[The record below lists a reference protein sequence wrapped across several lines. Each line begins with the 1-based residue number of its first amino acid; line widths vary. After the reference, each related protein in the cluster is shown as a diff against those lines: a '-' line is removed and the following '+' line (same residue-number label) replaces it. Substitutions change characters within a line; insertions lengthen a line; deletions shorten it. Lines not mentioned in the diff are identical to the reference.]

1 MGNGAKTPSQ
11 AIKYSLCM
19 DTKKGVF
26 KRTEVDGESF
36 TFGNES
42 AVVTYNATDKVCKS
56 YPAPSGALAGM
67 PFSMIQI
74 DAGAVPNG
82 TATVD
87 GQENL
92 SVYTRHRQAAHE
104 GHFFRPAEDMFWF
117 LNKHNELVRG
127 TCVIHKQA
135 GYPMDTVAS
144 HDYFGRGKYTTD
156 IPSDAFALTV
166 PKGVVCN

>member
-1 MGNGAKTPSQ
+1 MGCVGWHALLNDPDRCRRS
-11 AIKYSLCM
+11 
-19 DTKKGVF
+19 
-26 KRTEVDGESF
+26 
-36 TFGNES
+36 S
-42 AVVTYNATDKVCKS
+42 A
-56 YPAPSGALAGM
+56 
-67 PFSMIQI
+67 
-74 DAGAVPNG
+74 
-82 TATVD
+82 
-87 GQENL
+87 
-92 SVYTRHRQAAHE
+92 RHRQAAHE
-104 GHFFRPAEDMFWF
+104 GHFFQPAEDMFWF